1 MSFYKFIP
9 ADRCEGAIGGDL
21 PQSSG
26 RFWSITP
33 SKYVTALGHTN
44 L

>member
-9 ADRCEGAIGGDL
+9 ADRFEGAIGGDL

-26 RFWSITP
+26 WLWSITP
-33 SKYVTALGHTN
+33 SKYDIVLGHTS